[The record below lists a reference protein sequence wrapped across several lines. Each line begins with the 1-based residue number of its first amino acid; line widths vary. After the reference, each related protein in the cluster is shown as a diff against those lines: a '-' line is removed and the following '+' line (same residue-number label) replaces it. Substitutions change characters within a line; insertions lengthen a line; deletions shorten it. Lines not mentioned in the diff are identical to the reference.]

1 MKRWIALVAAA
12 ALLAACGDDGGTTVE
27 LDVTDSLSEVSLDV
41 GDQLEVSLEANPT
54 TGYSWEL
61 GPLPEGLQLVSSEFE
76 EPGGSLVGAPGMQR
90 FVFEAVGAGS
100 GILRFE
106 YVRVFE
112 DPVVAE
118 QIVEYVLTI
127 TGD

>member
-41 GDQLEVSLEANPT
+41 GDQLDVSLEANPT

-100 GILRFE
+100 GTLRFE